1 MQACCHHL
9 NISQSRHK
17 HQSFAHISDA
27 RSICTKGTKTQ
38 QLGIG
43 MNHESYSS
51 KIFFIF
57 PMYIWGA
64 KQYQHSSMYFLFSG
78 LLKQRVPKNLVV
90 KERFKNLK
98 FMPLDF
104 IFSHYTSFIVF
115 CHSQRDMRLRLFLQA
130 NLN

>member
-1 MQACCHHL
+1 
-9 NISQSRHK
+9 
-17 HQSFAHISDA
+17 
-27 RSICTKGTKTQ
+27 
-38 QLGIG
+38 

-64 KQYQHSSMYFLFSG
+64 KQYQHRSMYFLFSG

-104 IFSHYTSFIVF
+104 IFSHYTFFIVF
-115 CHSQRDMRLRLFLQA
+115 CHSQRDMRLRLFLHA